1 MFTGGT
7 PSQSV
12 HSFPGNSST
21 INNNNN
27 DSLPSTFRPP
37 LSRMPSIPTAGGG
50 GHDANFWQMLFD
62 VRSRSLA
69 RAKLKQSSQVSAL
82 LSGFALVAMVEMDVP
97 QQVPVPLL
105 LLFIVATTLLVSV
118 HMIALMIST
127 CILPHVESINCM
139 EDRAASY
146 GLINMSEQNSTNFG
160 DAIGGGAGGGGG
172 GGALGGIGIGAS
184 QMGTHLSRGG
194 SVLGRH
200 SNSHRPNGIPSWSP
214 YEKMSFYIDIAWT
227 CSTVIGI
234 FLFIIEL
241 AFIVWVKF
249 WRVDGGYYIA
259 IASSVILLPVLIS
272 LIFFAFHFYQKLV
285 SIRYEFTD
293 KVLNELNALADGLA

>member
-1 MFTGGT
+1 
-7 PSQSV
+7 
-12 HSFPGNSST
+12 
-21 INNNNN
+21 
-27 DSLPSTFRPP
+27 
-37 LSRMPSIPTAGGG
+37 
-50 GHDANFWQMLFD
+50 
-62 VRSRSLA
+62 
-69 RAKLKQSSQVSAL
+69 
-82 LSGFALVAMVEMDVP
+82 
-97 QQVPVPLL
+97 
-105 LLFIVATTLLVSV
+105 
-118 HMIALMIST
+118 MIALMIST

-146 GLINMSEQNSTNFG
+146 GLINMGENSASF
-160 DAIGGGAGGGGG
+160 GGGVGVGS
-172 GGALGGIGIGAS
+172 GAPNHTLANTS
-184 QMGTHLSRGG
+184 SG
-194 SVLGRH
+194 SVLGRMY
-200 SNSHRPNGIPSWSP
+200 SHNHTRPNGIPSWSP

-249 WRVDGGYYIA
+249 WNVIGGYYIA

-285 SIRYEFTD
+285 AIRYEFTD